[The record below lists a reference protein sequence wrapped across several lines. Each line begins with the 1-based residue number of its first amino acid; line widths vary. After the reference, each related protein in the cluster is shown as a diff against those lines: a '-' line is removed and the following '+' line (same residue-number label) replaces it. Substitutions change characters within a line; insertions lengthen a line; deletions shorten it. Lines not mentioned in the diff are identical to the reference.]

1 METKYFEW
9 KEKLFAQKNTGQF
22 ARLAFVIFTK
32 VNEMELNDVTNNFLC
47 KCYIDN
53 LLVTKALLGNEGLEE
68 NTVRTLSVVRDARA
82 RLAKRLLEREN
93 DPAYASKMQSYRY
106 FDKATFA
113 DMHRCSLHIKS
124 CEFNDDGNKDKFIKN
139 IDACLLH
146 NPLKR
151 VGIRGYRADQS
162 SRIS

>member
-1 METKYFEW
+1 MNINENKYFEW
-9 KEKLFAQKNTGQF
+9 KEKLFAEKNPGKF
-22 ARLAFVIFTK
+22 VRLAFVIYTK
-32 VNEMELNDVTNNFLC
+32 VQEMELNGDVTDNFLR

-68 NTVRTLSVVRDARA
+68 NTVRTLSVVREARA

-93 DPAYASKMQSYRY
+93 DPAYISKMQSCRY

-124 CEFNDDGNKDKFIKN
+124 SESGDDVNN
-139 IDACLLH
+139 IDACLR
-146 NPLKR
+146 NPLTR
-151 VGIRGYRADQS
+151 PDIIGRRCLPIQPH
-162 SRIS
+162 